1 MVRKGILKPRKIGR
15 FLAFSKSDLEY
26 VITNGEKTNSGETKK
41 NLKNKG
47 L

>member
-15 FLAFSKSDLEY
+15 FLVFSKSDLEY
-26 VITNGEKTNSGETKK
+26 VITNGEKKRTPGRPKK
-41 NLKNKG
+41 MKNNE